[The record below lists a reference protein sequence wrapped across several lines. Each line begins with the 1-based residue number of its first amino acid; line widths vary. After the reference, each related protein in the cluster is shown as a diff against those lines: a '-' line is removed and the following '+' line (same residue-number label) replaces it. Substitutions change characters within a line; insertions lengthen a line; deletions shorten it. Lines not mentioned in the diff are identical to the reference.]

1 MNPKKRLLYLAVPA
15 AFVAGIS
22 IGAIFA
28 VRRDAAPLFAA
39 AKESLASPTLFSD
52 SLIKALRQN
61 LLTAFLLWIFGTT
74 ALGSIPS
81 LLLTGIRGFSVG
93 QAVGAL
99 VHAFGFRGFF
109 AAVLGVLPHNLLYA
123 PFLCLLAMF
132 AVRYSIGENRQRTL
146 TKYTLTSFCLTL
158 PVLLGCFVEGYISAP
173 LLRSVLGT
181 YL

>member
-22 IGAIFA
+22 IGAVFA
-28 VRRDAAPLFAA
+28 ARHDPSLLFAA
-39 AKESLASPTLFSD
+39 AKESFASPTLFSD

-61 LLTAFLLWIFGTT
+61 LVTAFLLWIFGTT
-74 ALGSIPS
+74 ALGSAPT
-81 LLLTGIRGFSVG
+81 LLLMGIRGFSVG

-109 AAVLGVLPHNLLYA
+109 AAVLGILPHNLLYA

-132 AVRYSIGENRQRTL
+132 AVRYSIGENRQRPL
-146 TKYTLTSFCLTL
+146 YRYTMTAFCLTL

-173 LLRSVLGT
+173 LFRFVLGA
-181 YL
+181 YV